1 MRYRFA
7 VDSADDAR
15 NCYGPVVTAAVER
28 PCCWFRYLSSGG
40 VGATPISR
48 EEVAFLHSHGI
59 AVGLVWNDVGRT
71 SAPTFTT
78 SMPFASVYALAEA
91 SAHRAAAAARAVS
104 APAGVALWADLEYGI
119 AVDPEWLVAWAETV
133 RGEGF
138 LPGYYASMMAPYW
151 RIPWNRARESVGD
164 ALLWCADW
172 DAAMQQATAGD
183 LLANLRLPV
192 LAEAAVYQVAGNAYG
207 GQVDLDVVDVTL
219 LPRAALWRP
228 AAHGAAA
235 GGSGSLRPA
244 DGWRVIVNGA
254 TITAPL
260 ALADGDELLVGV
272 RMLCSALG
280 ASVSVHGHTAAVSSG
295 REVPR

>member
-1 MRYRFA
+1 
-7 VDSADDAR
+7 
-15 NCYGPVVTAAVER
+15 
-28 PCCWFRYLSSGG
+28 
-40 VGATPISR
+40 
-48 EEVAFLHSHGI
+48 
-59 AVGLVWNDVGRT
+59 
-71 SAPTFTT
+71 
-78 SMPFASVYALAEA
+78 
-91 SAHRAAAAARAVS
+91 
-104 APAGVALWADLEYGI
+104 
-119 AVDPEWLVAWAETV
+119 
-133 RGEGF
+133 
-138 LPGYYASMMAPYW
+138 
-151 RIPWNRARESVGD
+151 
-164 ALLWCADW
+164 
-172 DAAMQQATAGD
+172 
-183 LLANLRLPV
+183 V